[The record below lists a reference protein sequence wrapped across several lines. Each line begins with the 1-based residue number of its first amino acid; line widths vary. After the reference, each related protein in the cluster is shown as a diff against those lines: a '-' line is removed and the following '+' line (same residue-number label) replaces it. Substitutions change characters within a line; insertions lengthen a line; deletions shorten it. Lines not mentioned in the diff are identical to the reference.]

1 MEEHVDSYYS
11 RTMTDKAARPA
22 LAGHIEADVCI
33 IGGGLAGIAV
43 ATGLIERGRKPVI
56 LEGRRIG
63 FGASGRN
70 GGFVLAG
77 FAADFS
83 EIVKKAGADNAK
95 ALFGLTREAQKLI
108 RARIKKYNIDCNPVD
123 GHLRASW
130 FNDPEYMKTY
140 AEKYAQLGVPAE
152 FWPREKV
159 RDVCRTE
166 HYKDGV
172 FLADYFHMHPLNYLQ
187 GLAREIERKGGK
199 IYENTMALRLGE
211 GGSGD
216 ITVFTEHGSVK
227 AKEVVFCGSA
237 YTNGI
242 EPRLSRSCLPVSTYV
257 MVTEPLPKEKLES
270 AIRAPYC
277 IRDTRWADDYYRLL
291 PDNRILWGGRVG
303 LGRKAPANLDS
314 LMLGDMLKVYP
325 QLAGAKVAAAW
336 AGIMGYTVHKM
347 PHVGRLRPRVWM
359 CTNFGGNGLGPT
371 TAGGEVIA
379 SAIAEKDERYK
390 LFAPF
395 GFAWTGGVL
404 GPLVA
409 QGVYMSWELGDTL
422 RSLKSAK

>member
-1 MEEHVDSYYS
+1 MAGNAAKKS
-11 RTMTDKAARPA
+11 RCWWRRRKKK
-22 LAGHIEADVCI
+22 
-33 IGGGLAGIAV
+33 GGVWVSGCHQGAQRHEFSCCRGL
-43 ATGLIERGRKPVI
+43 
-56 LEGRRIG
+56 RRR
-63 FGASGRN
+63 FPRRHPQP
-70 GGFVLAG
+70 
-77 FAADFS
+77 
-83 EIVKKAGADNAK
+83 KQGADNAK
-95 ALFGLTREAQKLI
+95 ALFNLTREAQKLI
-108 RARIKKYNIDCNPVD
+108 RARIKNYSIACNPVD

-130 FNDPEYMKTY
+130 FDDPETMKAY
-140 AEKYAQLGVPAE
+140 ADKYAKLGVPAE

-172 FLADYFHMHPLNYLQ
+172 FLPDYFHMHPLNYLL
-187 GLAREIERKGGK
+187 GLAQVIEAKGGR
-199 IYENTMALRLGE
+199 IFEDSMAVDVE
-211 GGSGD
+211 ESSGGS
-216 ITVFTEHGSVK
+216 TVRTDKGSVK
-227 AKEVVFCGSA
+227 AKDAVFCGSA
-237 YTNGI
+237 YFNGL
-242 EPRLSRSCLPVSTYV
+242 EPKLSRSCLPVSTYV
-257 MVTEPLPKEKLES
+257 MVTEALPKEKLES

-347 PHVGRLRPRVWM
+347 PHVGKLRPGVWM

-379 SAIAEKDERYK
+379 SAIAQNDERYK

-409 QGVYMSWELGDTL
+409 QGVYLSWELGDKL
-422 RSLKSAK
+422 RSLKTA